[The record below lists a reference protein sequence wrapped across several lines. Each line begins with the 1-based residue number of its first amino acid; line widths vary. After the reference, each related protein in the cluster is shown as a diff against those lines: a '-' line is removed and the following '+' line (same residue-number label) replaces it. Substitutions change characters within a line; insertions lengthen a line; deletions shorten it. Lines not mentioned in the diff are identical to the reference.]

1 MPPRDVWD
9 CNAIF
14 EPTFYAAYSEFV
26 YRHRAIFGFF
36 PSDLI
41 QESEWDSDDEDDSVA
56 SDGEGDSVTSSST
69 DGSGVWEHESI
80 GSVASSEV
88 ETSSAMSL
96 DSGDREA
103 FLDIYQLIGGDGS
116 EGEPFDLTADE

>member
-14 EPTFYAAYSEFV
+14 EPTFYAAYSEFI

-41 QESEWDSDDEDDSVA
+41 QDSEWSDDSDDEDSDEGSDDS
-56 SDGEGDSVTSSST
+56 ESS
-69 DGSGVWEHESI
+69 GFEHESI
-80 GSVASSEV
+80 GSVDESES
-88 ETSSAMSL
+88 ESGSDMSI
-96 DSGDREA
+96 DSHDRDEMMA
-103 FLDIYQLIGGDGS
+103 LHHLIVGDGS
-116 EGEPFDLTADE
+116 EDEPFDLTAEE